1 MDKLLF
7 ELLDEEFPKF
17 NETFCNSITVA
28 HMALVEPY
36 INNVIKC
43 AAVGFPEGL
52 RYEYHARAS
61 AKEAFDFATKNNGFE
76 LAESNLYLMKYYF
89 SFNGEMLPPKY
100 IYLPHV
106 SDAGMI
112 TIRGAR
118 FQISPI
124 LTDKSFSVGT
134 DSLYI
139 PFNRAKLTF
148 ERILHHYVQNDTIVS
163 TYIIW
168 SVIYNRS
175 QKNIRINGKPAI
187 GARHTLMHYL
197 LCAFGLRKTFRDFVG
212 VDVEVGYEDK
222 INSKNYPDSHWII
235 CRPTGLKPHGLKDK
249 YYTEPKIR
257 LAIPA
262 STLTPTVSTMIGAFF
277 YIVDHFPDR
286 ITPAVIDDPD
296 EIYTWRAL
304 LGHLIWGSNVSEG
317 KLVEDTDAH
326 MESLNEYV
334 DDMKRETLREDG
346 IYCNDSYQL
355 FMYIMEHMSDMILK
369 NSSDIGSM
377 YGKQLTVLRYV
388 LSNII
393 ESIFQFTWRI
403 RSSAKKQLTVK
414 DINNALMKIRA
425 DEIMQ
430 INRGHGE
437 VSTVSYP
444 GDNKLI
450 KITSKIVLQANSAGR
465 SNTANGSLNDQ
476 SMLLHSSILEVG
488 SIVCLPKSDPTGRSV
503 GNPHLECDEAG
514 NILRRPDSVDDIDT
528 VQRNITR

>member
-7 ELLDEEFPKF
+7 DLLDEEFPKF
-17 NETFCNSITVA
+17 NETFCNGLTVS
-28 HMALVEPY
+28 HMARVEPY

-43 AAVGFPEGL
+43 AEAGFPKGL
-52 RYEYHARAS
+52 RYEYAARAT
-61 AKEAFDFATKNNGFE
+61 AKEAFDFAARNNTFE

-89 SFNGEMLPPKY
+89 SFEGEMLPPKY
-100 IYLPHV
+100 IYLPYV
-106 SDAGMI
+106 SEAGMI

-124 LTDKSFSVGT
+124 LTDKTFSVGT
-134 DSLYI
+134 DSLFI

-148 ERILHHYVQNDTIVS
+148 ERILHHYVQNGTTVS

-168 SVIYNRS
+168 STIYNRS

-187 GARHTLMHYL
+187 GAKHTLMHYL
-197 LCAFGLRKTFRDFVG
+197 LCAYGLRQTFALFAGTEV
-212 VDVEVGYEDK
+212 VVGYDETV
-222 INSKNYPDSHWII
+222 NATTHPDTHWII
-235 CRPTGLKPHGLKDK
+235 CKPTGLKPHGLKDK
-249 YYTEPKIR
+249 YYMESKIR
-257 LAIPA
+257 LAVPA
-262 STLTPTVSTMIGAFF
+262 SNYNPLLSTMIGAFF
-277 YIVDHFPDR
+277 YIVDHFPNR
-286 ITPAVIDDPD
+286 ITPEVIDDPE

-317 KLVEDTDAH
+317 KLVEDADAH

-346 IYCNDSYQL
+346 IYCNDIYQL
-355 FMYIMEHMSDMILK
+355 FMYVMEHMSDMILK
-369 NSSDIGSM
+369 NSADIGSM

-393 ESIFQFTWRI
+393 ESIFQFTWKV
-403 RSSAKKQLTVK
+403 RSTAKKQLTAK
-414 DINNALMKIRA
+414 DISNALMKIRA

-476 SMLLHSSILEVG
+476 SLLLHSSILEVG

-503 GNPHLECDEAG
+503 GNPHLQCDESG
-514 NILRRPDSVDDIDT
+514 NIQQNPDLIDIINN